1 MDMYIFFLTSKVA
14 KSSTFWILNNFV
26 NIKNYL
32 FIYYFEIIK
41 LSVKILTHIKM
52 YNAFL
57 FVLCDTR
64 FKCDG
69 RICFLVFWCLI
80 KKVKNNIWID
90 FLIQLWVSH
99 KNIYML
105 SILNHINASLLTLKK
120 SSCCACTF
128 ACTNLPLLMILWFWH
143 WYTAVYIRWSY
154 RYQYQRRNT
163 RRNLCCC
170 YRGQDSSA
178 RVL

>member
-1 MDMYIFFLTSKVA
+1 MLKYLHTLKFIMHFCSSSVIHDLNVMDEFASWFSGAWWKRLKTIFELIFFL
-14 KSSTFWILNNFV
+14 
-26 NIKNYL
+26 
-32 FIYYFEIIK
+32 
-41 LSVKILTHIKM
+41 
-52 YNAFL
+52 
-57 FVLCDTR
+57 
-64 FKCDG
+64 
-69 RICFLVFWCLI
+69 
-80 KKVKNNIWID
+80 
-90 FLIQLWVSH
+90 QLWVSH

-170 YRGQDSSA
+170 YRGQGSSA